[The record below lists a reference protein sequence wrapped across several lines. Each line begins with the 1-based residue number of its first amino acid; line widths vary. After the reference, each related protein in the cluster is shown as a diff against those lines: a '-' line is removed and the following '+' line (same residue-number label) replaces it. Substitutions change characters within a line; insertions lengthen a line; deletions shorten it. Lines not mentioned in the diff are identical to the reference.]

1 MLPARAVVLVAL
13 MALGGVT
20 AVGCGLTDVFSSA
33 GLKSVV
39 IAYEGDTILAPG
51 TTVPFAITVS
61 VGGTLQS
68 TPRIS
73 VTPQDTSMLRVSPG
87 MDSLT
92 AGGSIGWD
100 TLTIRLVSS
109 IFTDS
114 APTIRQAIRV
124 RP

>member
-1 MLPARAVVLVAL
+1 MLRARAVTLL
-13 MALGGVT
+13 ALGAVT
-20 AVGCGLTDVFSSA
+20 AVGCGLSDVFSHA
-33 GLKSVV
+33 GLNSVV
-39 IAYEGDTILAPG
+39 IAYQGDPIVAPG
-51 TTVPFAITVS
+51 ATIPFAIIVT
-61 VGGTLQS
+61 VGGTLQP

-73 VTPQDTSMLRVSPG
+73 VIPQDTLTLTVTPG
-87 MDSLT
+87 TDSLR
-92 AGGSIGWD
+92 GVSIGWD

>member
-1 MLPARAVVLVAL
+1 MPHARAVTPLAL
-13 MALGGVT
+13 LALGGLT
-20 AVGCGLTDVFSSA
+20 AIGCGLTDVFSPA
-33 GLKSVV
+33 GLKSMV
-39 IAYEGDTILAPG
+39 IAYVGDTLVAPG
-51 TTVPFAITVS
+51 ATIPFTVS
-61 VGGTLQS
+61 VQVGGVLQS

>member
-1 MLPARAVVLVAL
+1 MPHARAVTPLAL
-13 MALGGVT
+13 LALGGLT
-20 AVGCGLTDVFSSA
+20 AIGCGLTDVFSPA

-39 IAYEGDTILAPG
+39 IAYVGDTLVAPG
-51 TTVPFAITVS
+51 ATIPFTVS
-61 VGGTLQS
+61 VRVGGALQS

-73 VTPQDTSMLRVSPG
+73 VTPDTSMLRVSPG

>member
-51 TTVPFAITVS
+51 TTVPFAITVT

-73 VTPQDTSMLRVSPG
+73 VTPQDTSMLRVTPG
-87 MDSLT
+87 MDSLS
-92 AGGSIGWD
+92 GVNIGWD

-109 IFTDS
+109 IFPDS